1 MTTIPTPVLRIH
13 PLSQYKFARTPNSF
27 HSFGTVDAKLRDL
40 YKKVE
45 IGGPQ
50 LYLEIVVVVNDI
62 RADENAEVEPA
73 MNRNV
78 KATKWNPSILL
89 FEVDDG
95 VYRLPGGDL
104 RIGEGESDAVNRIY
118 SECLGV
124 TDQERGKLLMEQ
136 FDDVIQYEQQ
146 QSNAPKDEE
155 VVLDPPSEDRMK
167 QKQDYEQRLL
177 QDRDSSFAVTDVLF
191 TTHRPHFDNITYP
204 YLAPHIKRPKQTIK
218 TLVLELNP
226 SKIVIGVPQNVK
238 LLAVPLFELYGNR
251 KFGVLEQVVW
261 GLSRFTYQ

>member
-1 MTTIPTPVLRIH
+1 
-13 PLSQYKFARTPNSF
+13 
-27 HSFGTVDAKLRDL
+27 VDAKLRDL

-45 IGGPQ
+45 TGGPQ
-50 LYLEIVVVVNDI
+50 LYLELVVVVNDI
-62 RADENAEVEPA
+62 RTEELSDIDPG
-73 MNRNV
+73 MNGNV
-78 KATKWNPSILL
+78 RSTKWNPSILL

-104 RIGEGESDAVNRIY
+104 KIGEGDIDAVNRIF

-124 TDQERGKLLMEQ
+124 SDQERGKLLMDQ
-136 FDDVIQYEQQ
+136 FDDVVQYEQQ
-146 QSNAPKDEE
+146 QKNASKDEE
-155 VVLDPPSEDRMK
+155 SILDPPSEERMK
-167 QKQDYEQRLL
+167 QKEDYEQKLL
-177 QDRDSSFAVTDVLF
+177 QDRDSSFAVTDILF

-218 TLVLELNP
+218 TLVLELDP
-226 SKIVIGVPQNVK
+226 SKIVIGVPQNIK
-238 LLAVPLFELYGNR
+238 LLAVPVFEVYGNR